1 MFSINFSN
9 EIFIDILMSFDFV
22 IDNEDNITKMHYD

>member
-22 IDNEDNITKMHYD
+22 IDNEDNTKKMHYD